1 MESTTTRV
9 IRERTITAARGLVD
23 EKLSTCL
30 RQAVEEKAW
39 EYKTKEPQVSENLE
53 RNQHCGAGLRHH
65 LSRSTDLAQPD
76 G

>member
-9 IRERTITAARGLVD
+9 IRERTITAARGLVYK
-23 EKLSTCL
+23 KLSTCL

-53 RNQHCGAGLRHH
+53 RNQH
-65 LSRSTDLAQPD
+65 
-76 G
+76 